1 MASNIVPDTIDD
13 TYPVAGQDNNS
24 QGFRDNFNIIKTNF
38 TAAKSEI
45 ETLQNNTAKTNADNV
60 FFENTLSRYTKLQE
74 TTTHVGPTNV
84 SSPTPL
90 SFDAGH
96 FYTIVASNDVTLTLE
111 DWPTNNEYAEM
122 LIQVYGD
129 GAVNRTVTFASTY
142 SAGASQMRVDTKD
155 ELISST
161 TMVAGVSYTIAAP
174 GTSDFTSVG
183 APNNNPG
190 TTFTA
195 TAGVSGTGIVIQNS
209 WSGAAI
215 TTNTVVTRS
224 HLVKAFTYDNGTN
237 VFLQYLGTFANV

>member
-38 TAAKSEI
+38 TSAKSEI
-45 ETLQNNTAKTNADNV
+45 ETLQDNTAKTNADNV

-74 TTTHVGPTNV
+74 TATHVGPTNV
-84 SSPTPL
+84 SVDTNL

-129 GAVNRTVTFASTY
+129 GAVNRTVTFAADY
-142 SAGASQMRVDTKD
+142 SAGSSQMRVDG
-155 ELISST
+155 ST
-161 TMVAGVSYTIAAP
+161 EFGGS
-174 GTSDFTSVG
+174 
-183 APNNNPG
+183 
-190 TTFTA
+190 
-195 TAGVSGTGIVIQNS
+195 
-209 WSGAAI
+209 AAI

>member
-38 TAAKSEI
+38 TSAKSEI

-129 GAVNRTVTFASTY
+129 GAVNRKVTFASTY
-142 SAGASQMRVDTKD
+142 SAGASQMRVDG
-155 ELISST
+155 ST
-161 TMVAGVSYTIAAP
+161 EFG
-174 GTSDFTSVG
+174 G
-183 APNNNPG
+183 
-190 TTFTA
+190 
-195 TAGVSGTGIVIQNS
+195 
-209 WSGAAI
+209 GAAI

>member
-38 TAAKSEI
+38 TSAKSEI
-45 ETLQNNTAKTNADNV
+45 ETLQNNTAKTNEDNV

-84 SSPTPL
+84 SSDTTFNF
-90 SFDAGH
+90 SAGH
-96 FYTIVASNDVTLTLE
+96 FWTVVASNDVILTLAE
-111 DWPTNNEYAEM
+111 WPTNSEYAEM

-129 GAVNRTVTFASTY
+129 GAVNRTITFAGETA
-142 SAGASQMRVDTKD
+142 SAVTSQMRVDG
-155 ELISST
+155 ST
-161 TMVAGVSYTIAAP
+161 EFGGSAS
-174 GTSDFTSVG
+174 
-183 APNNNPG
+183 
-190 TTFTA
+190 
-195 TAGVSGTGIVIQNS
+195 
-209 WSGAAI
+209 I

>member
-1 MASNIVPDTIDD
+1 
-13 TYPVAGQDNNS
+13 
-24 QGFRDNFNIIKTNF
+24 
-38 TAAKSEI
+38 
-45 ETLQNNTAKTNADNV
+45 LQNNTAKTNADNV

-142 SAGASQMRVDTKD
+142 SAGASQMRVDG
-155 ELISST
+155 ST
-161 TMVAGVSYTIAAP
+161 EFG
-174 GTSDFTSVG
+174 G
-183 APNNNPG
+183 
-190 TTFTA
+190 
-195 TAGVSGTGIVIQNS
+195 
-209 WSGAAI
+209 GAAI

>member
-38 TAAKSEI
+38 ASAKSEI

-84 SSPTPL
+84 SSSTSF

-96 FYTIVASNDVTLTLE
+96 FYTVVASNDVTLTLE

-129 GAVNRTVTFASTY
+129 GATNRTITFAATY
-142 SAGASQMRVDTKD
+142 SAGASQIRVDG
-155 ELISST
+155 ST
-161 TMVAGVSYTIAAP
+161 EFGGSAS
-174 GTSDFTSVG
+174 
-183 APNNNPG
+183 
-190 TTFTA
+190 
-195 TAGVSGTGIVIQNS
+195 
-209 WSGAAI
+209 I
-215 TTNTVVTRS
+215 TTNTVTSRS

>member
-38 TAAKSEI
+38 TSAKSEI
-45 ETLQNNTAKTNADNV
+45 ETLQDNTAKTNADNV

-84 SSPTPL
+84 SSATPL

-142 SAGASQMRVDTKD
+142 SAGASQMRVDG
-155 ELISST
+155 ST
-161 TMVAGVSYTIAAP
+161 EFG
-174 GTSDFTSVG
+174 G
-183 APNNNPG
+183 
-190 TTFTA
+190 
-195 TAGVSGTGIVIQNS
+195 
-209 WSGAAI
+209 GAAI

>member
-38 TAAKSEI
+38 TSAKSEI

-84 SSPTPL
+84 SSATPL
-90 SFDAGH
+90 SFAAGH
-96 FYTIVASNDVTLTLE
+96 FYTIVASNDATLTLE

-122 LIQVYGD
+122 LIQIYGD
-129 GAVNRTVTFASTY
+129 GAVNRTITFASTY
-142 SAGASQMRVDTKD
+142 SAGASQMRVDG
-155 ELISST
+155 ST
-161 TMVAGVSYTIAAP
+161 EFG
-174 GTSDFTSVG
+174 G
-183 APNNNPG
+183 
-190 TTFTA
+190 
-195 TAGVSGTGIVIQNS
+195 
-209 WSGAAI
+209 GAAI

>member
-38 TAAKSEI
+38 TSAKSEI

-84 SSPTPL
+84 SSATPL
-90 SFDAGH
+90 SFNAGH
-96 FYTIVASNDVTLTLE
+96 FYTIVASNNVTLTLE

-142 SAGASQMRVDTKD
+142 SAGASQMRVDG
-155 ELISST
+155 ST
-161 TMVAGVSYTIAAP
+161 EFG
-174 GTSDFTSVG
+174 G
-183 APNNNPG
+183 
-190 TTFTA
+190 
-195 TAGVSGTGIVIQNS
+195 
-209 WSGAAI
+209 GAAI

>member
-38 TAAKSEI
+38 TSAKSEI

-84 SSPTPL
+84 SSATPL
-90 SFDAGH
+90 SFNAGH

-142 SAGASQMRVDTKD
+142 SAGASQMRVDG
-155 ELISST
+155 ST
-161 TMVAGVSYTIAAP
+161 EFG
-174 GTSDFTSVG
+174 G
-183 APNNNPG
+183 
-190 TTFTA
+190 
-195 TAGVSGTGIVIQNS
+195 
-209 WSGAAI
+209 GAAI

>member
-38 TAAKSEI
+38 TSAKSEI
-45 ETLQNNTAKTNADNV
+45 EALQNNTAKTNADNV

-84 SSPTPL
+84 SSATPL
-90 SFDAGH
+90 SFAAGH

-122 LIQVYGD
+122 LIQIYGD
-129 GAVNRTVTFASTY
+129 GAVNRTITFASTY
-142 SAGASQMRVDTKD
+142 SAGASQMRVDG
-155 ELISST
+155 ST
-161 TMVAGVSYTIAAP
+161 EFG
-174 GTSDFTSVG
+174 G
-183 APNNNPG
+183 
-190 TTFTA
+190 
-195 TAGVSGTGIVIQNS
+195 
-209 WSGAAI
+209 GAAI

>member
-38 TAAKSEI
+38 TSAKSEI
-45 ETLQNNTAKTNADNV
+45 ETLQNNTAKTNEDNV

-74 TTTHVGPTNV
+74 TTTHTGPTNV
-84 SSPTPL
+84 SSDTTFNF
-90 SFDAGH
+90 SAGH
-96 FYTIVASNDVTLTLE
+96 FWTVVASNNVILTLA
-111 DWPTNNEYAEM
+111 DWPTNNHYAEM

-129 GAVNRTVTFASTY
+129 GAVNRTITFASTY
-142 SAGASQMRVDTKD
+142 SAGASQMRVDG
-155 ELISST
+155 ST
-161 TMVAGVSYTIAAP
+161 EFAG
-174 GTSDFTSVG
+174 
-183 APNNNPG
+183 
-190 TTFTA
+190 
-195 TAGVSGTGIVIQNS
+195 
-209 WSGAAI
+209 GAAI

>member
-24 QGFRDNFNIIKTNF
+24 QGFRDNFNIIRTNF
-38 TAAKSEI
+38 TNAKSEI
-45 ETLQNNTAKTNADNV
+45 EALQDNTAKTDADNV

-84 SSPTPL
+84 SSDTTL
-90 SFDAGH
+90 SFIAGH
-96 FYTIVASNDVTLTLE
+96 FYTIVASDSVTLTLE
-111 DWPTNNEYAEM
+111 DWPTNDHYAEM

-129 GAVNRTVTFASTY
+129 GAVNRTVTFAAETLSGIT
-142 SAGASQMRVDTKD
+142 SQMRVDG
-155 ELISST
+155 ST
-161 TMVAGVSYTIAAP
+161 EFGGS
-174 GTSDFTSVG
+174 
-183 APNNNPG
+183 
-190 TTFTA
+190 
-195 TAGVSGTGIVIQNS
+195 
-209 WSGAAI
+209 AAI

>member
-84 SSPTPL
+84 SSATPL

-142 SAGASQMRVDTKD
+142 SAGVSQMRVDG
-155 ELISST
+155 ST
-161 TMVAGVSYTIAAP
+161 EFG
-174 GTSDFTSVG
+174 G
-183 APNNNPG
+183 
-190 TTFTA
+190 
-195 TAGVSGTGIVIQNS
+195 
-209 WSGAAI
+209 GAAI